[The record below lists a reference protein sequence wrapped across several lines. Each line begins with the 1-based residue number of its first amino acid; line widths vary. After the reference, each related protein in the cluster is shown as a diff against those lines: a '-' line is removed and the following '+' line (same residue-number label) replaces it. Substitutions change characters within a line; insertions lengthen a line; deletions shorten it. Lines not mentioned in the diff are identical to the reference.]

1 MHRHRS
7 CWERQKLPAEIPHDR
22 LPRQHTNEPA
32 QSEAATAAEGE
43 DDEEVELAWHT
54 QDLPQ
59 L

>member
-1 MHRHRS
+1 MGGVQTSLCS
-7 CWERQKLPAEIPHDR
+7 CWERQKLPTDFPPHA
-22 LPRQHTNEPA
+22 NEPA